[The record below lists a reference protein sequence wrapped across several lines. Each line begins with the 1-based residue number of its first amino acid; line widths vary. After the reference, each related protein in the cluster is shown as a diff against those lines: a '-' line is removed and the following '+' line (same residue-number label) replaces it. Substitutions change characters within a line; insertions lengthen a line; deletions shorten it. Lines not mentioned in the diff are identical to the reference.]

1 MKTEGIP
8 HPAEEGGPDRRKL
21 TLKEKAAFQLK
32 EFLGMFVYIWVL
44 SATLGIYESMIL
56 AEQHLNY
63 QAQGFAII
71 NALVLAKVLL
81 IGEDLHLGTRLFRD
95 KPLIISILYRCL
107 IFTLFI
113 VAFHFVEDAVVGMF
127 RGRTMAEIFP
137 AIGAGSLKVILS
149 RGVVVFVAL
158 IPFFTF
164 REVGKVIGKR
174 ELWSLLLARGTSIY
188 TLQSRPQQ

>member
-1 MKTEGIP
+1 METEGIP
-8 HPAEEGGPDRRKL
+8 RPAEEGGPDQRKL

-32 EFLGMFVYIWVL
+32 EFLGMFLYIWVL
-44 SATLGIYESMIL
+44 SATLGVYESMIL
-56 AEQHLNY
+56 AQQHLNY
-63 QAQGFAII
+63 TAQGFAII
-71 NALVLAKVLL
+71 NALILAKVLL

-95 KPLIISILYRCL
+95 KRLIYAILYRCL

-113 VAFHFVEDAVVGMF
+113 VAFHFVEEAVGGMF

-137 AIGAGSLKVILS
+137 AIGAGSLKAILS

-174 ELWSLLLARGTSIY
+174 ELWSLLLARGTGVY
-188 TLQSRPQQ
+188 TLQPRSRQ